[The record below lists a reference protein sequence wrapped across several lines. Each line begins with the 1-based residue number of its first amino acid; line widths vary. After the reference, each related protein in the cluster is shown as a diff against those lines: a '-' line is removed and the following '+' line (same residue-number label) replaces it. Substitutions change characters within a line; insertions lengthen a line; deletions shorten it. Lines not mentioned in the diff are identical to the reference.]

1 MKGFLGRD
9 VWWLVFH
16 VRREQRW
23 NSGLQLKQESHKF
36 NSRRNSA
43 AAVNWEQ
50 QTHWIFTCLEAGP
63 GWEALLKPYGTGWMI
78 KRKHNYMGECGNDFS
93 QLKKKKKE
101 NLIPL
106 HARWSNE
113 RATGTQRTNGVMTKR
128 TGQWHVTQKDDKG
141 LNKLTCTTI
150 FICSLIHSTICTGCL
165 LHDKYC
171 SRHLNKT

>member
-1 MKGFLGRD
+1 MLRVRFTFFSYMKGFLGRD

-93 QLKKKKKE
+93 QLKKKKRRIWYHCMQDDQMREQQVPKGQMGWW
-101 NLIPL
+101 LKGLASDML
-106 HARWSNE
+106 HR
-113 RATGTQRTNGVMTKR
+113 RMTKVW
-128 TGQWHVTQKDDKG
+128 T
-141 LNKLTCTTI
+141 N
-150 FICSLIHSTICTGCL
+150 
-165 LHDKYC
+165 
-171 SRHLNKT
+171 